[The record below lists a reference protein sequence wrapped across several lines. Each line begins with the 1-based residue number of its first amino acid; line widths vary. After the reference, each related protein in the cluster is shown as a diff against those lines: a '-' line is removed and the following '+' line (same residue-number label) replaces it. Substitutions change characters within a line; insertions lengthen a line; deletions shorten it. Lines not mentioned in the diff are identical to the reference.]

1 MHCDGQEEKCNYKL
15 QNIIYYFQ
23 NTVMKVVN
31 NREPQYITLTTPSL
45 D

>member
-15 QNIIYYFQ
+15 HNIIYYFHY
-23 NTVMKVVN
+23 TVIMLM
-31 NREPQYITLTTPSL
+31 EPQYITLTTPQL